1 VDNNLYS
8 KADQKWM
15 SLALEI
21 AERGAGFVS
30 PNPLVGCV
38 IVSKEGKKIGQ
49 GFHERYGQAH
59 AEVNAIRSV
68 KKKEQLNGA
77 TLYVTLEPCSHHG
90 QTPPCCE
97 MLAQYNWKRIVVALK
112 DPNEKVNGRGISYL
126 KKQDIP
132 VETGL
137 MEEEAKG
144 LNKFFIHYQRFK
156 TPFVT
161 LKVVQTLDGYI
172 AAPDGKSAWISD
184 IESRKKVHRWRSK
197 YDAVMVGR
205 NTALNDNPRLT
216 VRHVEGR
223 QPSRVVIDG
232 PLQLPDSLNLF
243 TDQYEE
249 KTFLFTHNEEG
260 LKKKGDPMLK
270 MLETNYFRGKTFL
283 IDEKE
288 GHSNLQQVFKK
299 LAKEKITSVLVEA
312 GQNLASALLRENLVD
327 KIAFFI
333 APKLLGGGTK
343 STAGLNILRMNEI
356 KKIKQPNW
364 QKTGSDMLFTG
375 YL

>member
-1 VDNNLYS
+1 NNLYS

-144 LNKFFIHYQRFK
+144 LNKFF
-156 TPFVT
+156 
-161 LKVVQTLDGYI
+161 
-172 AAPDGKSAWISD
+172 
-184 IESRKKVHRWRSK
+184 
-197 YDAVMVGR
+197 
-205 NTALNDNPRLT
+205 
-216 VRHVEGR
+216 
-223 QPSRVVIDG
+223 
-232 PLQLPDSLNLF
+232 
-243 TDQYEE
+243 
-249 KTFLFTHNEEG
+249 
-260 LKKKGDPMLK
+260 
-270 MLETNYFRGKTFL
+270 
-283 IDEKE
+283 
-288 GHSNLQQVFKK
+288 
-299 LAKEKITSVLVEA
+299 
-312 GQNLASALLRENLVD
+312 
-327 KIAFFI
+327 
-333 APKLLGGGTK
+333 
-343 STAGLNILRMNEI
+343 
-356 KKIKQPNW
+356 
-364 QKTGSDMLFTG
+364 
-375 YL
+375 